1 MFKEV
6 VLNDAFDHENFT
18 SQEELDKHRLDSK
31 KCTMFIKH
39 LGRRKLWKPDRF
51 VMSRKVRVA

>member
-1 MFKEV
+1 MFREV

-39 LGRRKLWKPDRF
+39 LGRR
-51 VMSRKVRVA
+51 